1 MKLKHILKGLI
12 ATLLL
17 VLAFSSCDSFNEP
30 LLDELGNTREFSPIG
45 LTAKVRNQTTVEL
58 NWTTRESTEKYIVEF
73 SADDPSFATIDK
85 SIEVTADQLPIQ
97 VALAGETVYSIRVKA
112 IAPGLEESKW
122 SVTTA
127 TTLSEQIFYAIAPE
141 EIQSKQVTLRWPANS
156 VVTHIVL
163 TPGDI
168 SHVITAEEKAAGYAT
183 VTGLTAETSYTATL
197 FNNAKVRGLRT
208 FTSGVDIGNGI
219 LVKKT
224 DDLMQMIA
232 DASSGAILVL
242 EPGDYTASNQIG
254 TITLAKSITLRGLRS
269 YDKPKLNVRFI
280 LNSGTANLN
289 LIDLDIDG
297 TGLKDA
303 SFITYNEE
311 SASYDAL
318 LISGCKIHDYAK
330 SFITASALKLA
341 KINSILVENSIV
353 TNILTASSDCID
365 FRGSYVGQLTLK
377 NSTFNNTAVRDF
389 IRMDNTAGTLSGTGL
404 TNNVLIDG
412 CTIHNPLMPIT
423 GRILY
428 VRFAS
433 NVIEVKNTLFSNI
446 TGIFS
451 KESST
456 STPTFKN
463 NNYFNSPNLQT
474 KGASAGTIFD
484 TAGSAFDPQFTDAA
498 KGNFTVG
505 NIEIKDKNIGD
516 PYWRQ

>member
-1 MKLKHILKGLI
+1 MKIKHILKGLI

-73 SADDPSFATIDK
+73 SADDPEFTTIEK
-85 SIEVTADQLPIQ
+85 TIEVTASQLPIQ

-112 IAPGLEESKW
+112 IASGLEESKW
-122 SVTTA
+122 SVVTA
-127 TTLSEQIFYAIAPE
+127 TTLSEQIFYAVAPE
-141 EIQSKQVTLRWPANS
+141 EILAKQVTLRWPANS
-156 VVTHIVL
+156 VVTQIVV

-168 SHVITAEEKAAGYAT
+168 THVITAEEKAAGFAT
-183 VTGLTAETSYTATL
+183 VTGLTPETSYTATL
-197 FNNAKVRGLRT
+197 FNNTKVRGTKT
-208 FTSGVDIGNGI
+208 FTSGIDIGNGI
-219 LVKKT
+219 LVKTT

-232 DASSGAILVL
+232 EANSGATLVL
-242 EPGDYTASNQIG
+242 EPGSYTATNQIG

-269 YDKPKLNVRFI
+269 YSKPKLNVRFV
-280 LNSGTANLN
+280 LNSGTANLS
-289 LIDLDIDG
+289 LIDLDLDG

-303 SFITYNEE
+303 SAITYNEE
-311 SASYDAL
+311 SATYDAL

-330 SFITASALKLA
+330 SFITAAALKLA
-341 KINSILVENSIV
+341 KINSILVENSVV

-377 NSTFNNTAVRDF
+377 NSTFNNTTVRDF

-404 TNNVLIDG
+404 TNNVLIDA
-412 CTIHNPLMPIT
+412 CTINNPSMPIT

-433 NVIEVKNTLFSNI
+433 NVIDVKNTLFSNI
-446 TGIFS
+446 GGIFS
-451 KESST
+451 KEATT

-484 TAGSAFDPQFTDAA
+484 TAGTALNPQFTDAA
-498 KGNFTVG
+498 NGIFTIGNQAL
-505 NIEIKDKNIGD
+505 KDNNIGD
-516 PYWRQ
+516 PLWRQ